1 MNGIIISNVSNLK
14 IEGCTIHPSNWIRAC
29 SRCNGPIY
37 TGEGQYIPS
46 QNYGNRHFMVHKTV
60 ALCKERQDLRVL
72 EDKMELMNMP
82 EMTVADWYKQF
93 LQKIATKRG

>member
-1 MNGIIISNVSNLK
+1 
-14 IEGCTIHPSNWIRAC
+14 
-29 SRCNGPIY
+29 
-37 TGEGQYIPS
+37 
-46 QNYGNRHFMVHKTV
+46 MVHKTV